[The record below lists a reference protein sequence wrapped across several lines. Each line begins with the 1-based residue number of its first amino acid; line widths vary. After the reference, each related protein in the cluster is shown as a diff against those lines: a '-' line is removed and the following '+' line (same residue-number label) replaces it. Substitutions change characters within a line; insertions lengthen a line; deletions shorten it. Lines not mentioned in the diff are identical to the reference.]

1 VRSADGSLEPHQS
14 LFVHF
19 VSAKQVCVVSE
30 ITKEPVEPPESF
42 RSAIQPP
49 RNMAGARFLWFEH
62 DKADQVARLLR
73 MPPVIH
79 VVHASQEQSF
89 EEILRVLGLG
99 MEAGD
104 MSLHDFTASATP

>member
-1 VRSADGSLEPHQS
+1 
-14 LFVHF
+14 
-19 VSAKQVCVVSE
+19 
-30 ITKEPVEPPESF
+30 
-42 RSAIQPP
+42 
-49 RNMAGARFLWFEH
+49 MAGAKFLRFE
-62 DKADQVARLLR
+62 DGKAEQVTRLLR